1 MSFSNDVKN
10 ELARLVPERECCR
23 KAEIAAMFAV
33 SGSII
38 KRDGGSLIVRAVSEN
53 AATARKMFSMVK
65 QTYHLQSSVRME
77 KRQHFKKNKI
87 YVVDTFFTANDLS
100 ILKEVALA
108 DENMQ
113 LRRQVAWHLLG
124 KACCRRAFLRGLFL
138 CRGFINRPSGDY
150 HLELL
155 VNDNRL
161 AAETQKILARI
172 GLEARISERKN
183 TLLLYIKEGEKIVDF
198 LRIVGASKAL
208 LDFENMRIIKSMRNN
223 VNRQVNCETANLVKT
238 VDASVRQIE
247 IIEKLIAEKGIQ
259 GLPPGLRELA
269 MIRIENPDSTLKE
282 LGTMM
287 DPPLSKSGVAYRMRK
302 LEDMAKETI
311 EGI

>member
-1 MSFSNDVKN
+1 
-10 ELARLVPERECCR
+10 
-23 KAEIAAMFAV
+23 
-33 SGSII
+33 
-38 KRDGGSLIVRAVSEN
+38 
-53 AATARKMFSMVK
+53 
-65 QTYHLQSSVRME
+65 ME

-87 YVVDTFFTANDLS
+87 YVVDTFFTENDLY
-100 ILKEVALA
+100 ILKEIALT
-108 DENMQ
+108 DENLQ
-113 LRRQVAWHLLG
+113 VKRQVAWHLLG
-124 KACCRRAFLRGLFL
+124 KTCCRRAYLRGLFL

-172 GLEARISERKN
+172 GLQARISERKN
-183 TLLLYIKEGEKIVDF
+183 TLLLYIKESEKIVDF

-208 LDFENMRIIKSMRNN
+208 LDFENTRIIKSMRNN

-302 LEDMAKETI
+302 LESLAKETI
-311 EGI
+311 QGI

>member
-1 MSFSNDVKN
+1 
-10 ELARLVPERECCR
+10 
-23 KAEIAAMFAV
+23 EIAAMLAV

-38 KRDGGSLIVRAVSEN
+38 DGDGENLIVRAVTEN
-53 AATARKMFSMVK
+53 AATARKMFTMVK

-77 KRQHFKKNKI
+77 KRRHFNRNKV
-87 YVVDTFFTANDLS
+87 YVVDTCFTAHDLS
-100 ILKEVALA
+100 VIKELALA

-113 LRRQVAWHLLG
+113 VRRQVAWHLLG
-124 KACCRRAFLRGLFL
+124 KACCRRAYLRGLFL

-208 LDFENMRIIKSMRNN
+208 LDFENIRIIKSMRNN

-238 VDASVRQIE
+238 VDASLRQTE
-247 IIEKLIAEKGIQ
+247 IIEKLIAGKGVQ

-269 MIRIENPDSTLKE
+269 IIRIENPDSTLKE
-282 LGTMM
+282 LGTML

-302 LEDMAKETI
+302 LENLAKETI
-311 EGI
+311 EDI

>member
-1 MSFSNDVKN
+1 MSFSSEVKN

-23 KAEIAAMFAV
+23 KAELSAMLAV

-38 KRDGGSLIVRAVSEN
+38 HDKDDNLIVRAVTEN
-53 AATARKMFSMVK
+53 AATARKMFTMVK

-77 KRQHFKKNKI
+77 KRLHFNKNKV
-87 YVVDTFFTANDLS
+87 YVVDTFFTANDIF

-113 LRRQVAWHLLG
+113 VRHQVAWHLLG
-124 KACCRRAFLRGLFL
+124 KACCRRAYLRGLFL

-208 LDFENMRIIKSMRNN
+208 LDFENIRIIKSMRNN

-247 IIEKLIAEKGIQ
+247 IIEKLIAGKGVQ

-269 MIRIENPDSTLKE
+269 LIRIENPDSTLKE

-302 LEDMAKETI
+302 LEELAKDTI